1 MTDPVLLF
9 YFLPAAWVFGGY
21 TGLMLRGDDFSVR
34 EFAID
39 TLAPGWNFHVAVHSI
54 VCTILKIW
62 R

>member
-9 YFLPAAWVFGGY
+9 YILPAAWVFGGY
-21 TGLMLRGDDFSVR
+21 TGLMLRVDDFSVR

-39 TLAPGWNFHVAVHSI
+39 TLAPGWNLYVAVRSI
-54 VCTILKIW
+54 VWTILNIW